1 MFKWSSS
8 VPQWLLK
15 TFSEAISA
23 SSALCD
29 VMCWNMRA
37 HLHEITNM
45 GAYGSVCEEKKRH
58 PSSSVGFH
66 QLHHDAFVILHNV
79 GHLCDQCQYADLQ
92 ACSLQTAI
100 FTQCCWRLSLIYP
113 FLIILHGFVPPHN
126 SFLDLYW
133 FLLWL
138 YCHQRGRINTLCACN
153 CPLNFQGKL

>member
-1 MFKWSSS
+1 
-8 VPQWLLK
+8 
-15 TFSEAISA
+15 
-23 SSALCD
+23 
-29 VMCWNMRA
+29 MRA

-58 PSSSVGFH
+58 PSSSVVFTSCIMKPLSYCTMWGTCLTVAPRCPFTYSDH
-66 QLHHDAFVILHNV
+66 
-79 GHLCDQCQYADLQ
+79 Q

-138 YCHQRGRINTLCACN
+138 YCHQRGRINTLRACK
-153 CPLNFQGKL
+153 CPLNFHFSKVSCNQIGDIFQ